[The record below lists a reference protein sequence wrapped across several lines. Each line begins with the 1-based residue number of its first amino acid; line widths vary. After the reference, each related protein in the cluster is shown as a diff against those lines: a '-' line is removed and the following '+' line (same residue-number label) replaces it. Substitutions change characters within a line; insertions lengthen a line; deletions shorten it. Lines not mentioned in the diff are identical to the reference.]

1 MTLPDLDEKA
11 SSVLTAFTEQSR
23 EKLSDDLVMMKLFG
37 SRARGEKHEWSDL
50 DILFVLKDYTRKNEI
65 FDLLFSLDPDWDY
78 RISPVI
84 LSLHEY
90 EKNREIDSPF
100 INELERDGIDL

>member
-11 SSVLTAFTEQSR
+11 SSILTAFTELSR

-37 SRARGEKHEWSDL
+37 SRARGEKHEWADM
-50 DILFVLKDYTRKNEI
+50 DILVVLKDYARKSEV

-84 LSLHEY
+84 LSLYEY

-100 INELERDGIDL
+100 FKELERDGISL